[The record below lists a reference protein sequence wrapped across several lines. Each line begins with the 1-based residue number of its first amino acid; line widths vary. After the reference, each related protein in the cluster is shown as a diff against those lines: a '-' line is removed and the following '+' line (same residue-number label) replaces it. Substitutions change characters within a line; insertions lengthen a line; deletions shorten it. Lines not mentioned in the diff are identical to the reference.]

1 MGGAKMSIG
10 MSLLAILHQAPAYG
24 MHLKNQF
31 EARTG
36 GMWPL
41 NVGQVYSTLGRYERD
56 GLVRVLEEG
65 TEGQKV
71 YELTDAGRERLRS
84 WFGTPT
90 QTVPP
95 ARDELVLKLVM
106 ATGQQGI
113 SPPDVIQAE
122 RRSAVELLQELTLLK
137 RKDTPDSDI
146 GWAFLLDSL
155 VFQTEARVRWLDD
168 CETRLRRQ
176 GIPSTAADAAQP
188 SPLQKASE
196 VSR

>member
-1 MGGAKMSIG
+1 MSIG

-24 MHLKNQF
+24 MHLKNEF

-41 NVGQVYSTLGRYERD
+41 NVGQVYSTLARYERD

-65 TEGQKV
+65 AEGQKV
-71 YELTDAGRERLRS
+71 YELTPAGRERLRS

-90 QTVPP
+90 QKLPP

-106 ATGQQGI
+106 ATGQQGV
-113 SPPDVIQAE
+113 SSPDVIQAE

-137 RKDTPDSDI
+137 RKDAPDSDI

-176 GIPSTAADAAQP
+176 GIPSTAADTLLS
-188 SPLQKASE
+188 SPLQESSE

>member
-1 MGGAKMSIG
+1 MSIG

-24 MHLKNQF
+24 MHLKNEF

-36 GMWPL
+36 AMWPL
-41 NVGQVYSTLGRYERD
+41 NVGQVYSTLARYERD

-65 TEGQKV
+65 AEGQKV

-90 QTVPP
+90 KSLPP

-106 ATGQQGI
+106 ATGQQGV
-113 SPPDVIQAE
+113 SSLDVIQAE
-122 RRSAVELLQELTLLK
+122 RRNAVELLQELTLLK
-137 RKDTPDSDI
+137 RKDIPDSDL

-168 CETRLRRQ
+168 CEARLRRQ
-176 GIPSTAADAAQP
+176 GVPSTVAGVPFP
-188 SPLQKASE
+188 SPLHETSE